1 MIYSENQIKAIR
13 EYASVYLPVKDIA
26 ILIEVDADVLREDIR
41 SSSHPASV
49 AYRQG
54 KLETKVALYSQEV
67 RLASIGSPLALEN
80 ARRNLLD
87 MEDDE

>member
-1 MIYSENQIKAIR
+1 MIYSENQIKAIHD
-13 EYASVYLPVKDIA
+13 YASFYLPLKDIA
-26 ILIEVDADVLREDIR
+26 IMIGVDADALREDIR
-41 SSSHPASV
+41 IKDHPASV
-49 AYRQG
+49 AYRKG

-67 RLASIGSPLALEN
+67 KLASIGSPLALEN